1 MNELNVRKAFIL
13 LFGLISVYI
22 ALTFSL
28 SNSIGDVSNDSLL
41 LRFWNA
47 ILTSYMIGSFI
58 LLLTLLMYA
67 ESRNVPYAPS
77 IGMLASSG
85 IGALLML
92 WLLPTL
98 DITLLEGNGT
108 PFAQLLS
115 NVLRFSTSMIAGALS
130 LAIVVGIFYSY
141 MAPSNLNLKSS
152 QFPQEEE

>member
-77 IGMLASSG
+77 I
-85 IGALLML
+85 
-92 WLLPTL
+92 
-98 DITLLEGNGT
+98 
-108 PFAQLLS
+108 
-115 NVLRFSTSMIAGALS
+115 
-130 LAIVVGIFYSY
+130 
-141 MAPSNLNLKSS
+141 
-152 QFPQEEE
+152 